1 MTDNY
6 TKRRGI
12 NPCKFQLNLL
22 QSLLTI
28 QLVDRACSA
37 YNQKTS
43 PDVACL
49 QELKA
54 MDEKFPLLAVNQVG
68 CNAVWHGQKAWNG
81 VAVLAKN
88 NLELNEVGRGL
99 AGDPNDEQCRYIE
112 ARVNDVLVG
121 CLYLPNGNPD
131 PGPKFDYKMAWMERL
146 LEKGRQLVNL
156 KEPVV
161 LLGDYNVIP
170 TDLDAYKPERWV
182 NDAVF
187 FSETKDA
194 YQRLLQPGLD

>member
-146 LEKGRQLVNL
+146 LEKGRQ
-156 KEPVV
+156 P
-161 LLGDYNVIP
+161 
-170 TDLDAYKPERWV
+170 
-182 NDAVF
+182 
-187 FSETKDA
+187 
-194 YQRLLQPGLD
+194 